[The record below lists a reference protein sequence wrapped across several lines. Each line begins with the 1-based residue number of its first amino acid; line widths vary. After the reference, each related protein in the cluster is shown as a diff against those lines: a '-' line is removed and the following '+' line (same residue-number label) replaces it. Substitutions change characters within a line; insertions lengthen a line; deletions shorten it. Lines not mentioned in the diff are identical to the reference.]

1 MFNSNDSN
9 DNEESLNSLTST
21 SPTVLNDTEASTLR
35 SLPTDANMTIMND
48 DQEGSTSR
56 SVDTIPA
63 GNLTLFNNNDDDDD
77 TVYRS
82 LSLAP
87 PQIYRNDSFLNSK
100 GPTMEPFEPVATF
113 SRMQTKAQEPVAT
126 FSRMQTKIQE
136 FEAKNLKL
144 QAQLD
149 NGDSDAFSFTA
160 TNNTVALPDAGVPP
174 VKPSFI
180 SYCTDHFEYKGDLQY
195 FYNQFRQVATE
206 CGADLKYNATNFEYE
221 VLAYPLDQRI
231 QYGVQLYT
239 EPKTSS
245 FVVEFRRLGGPGL
258 VYRNHAMKVWDCMKK
273 YNIGPG
279 VPSHAKP
286 PMPTFNMTSGLEVE
300 AKTLIPM
307 LKMVTSKL
315 LDVSLAGL
323 QMLIPTSKNPAAQ
336 NALKETKAATMVINV
351 VSASENFE
359 VDRCAFAVLR
369 EAVKNH
375 HAEIISAKGLQIV
388 LEKLSNSLR
397 YDIAL
402 NYDILEL
409 QRNCIGVLKELC
421 QCDDGAYLNI
431 LRQHG
436 AGIVVGKVLEST
448 KCERLRTSAQLVG
461 AVLKPF

>member
-9 DNEESLNSLTST
+9 DNEQSLNSLTST
-21 SPTVLNDTEASTLR
+21 SPTVLDDTEASTLR
-35 SLPTDANMTIMND
+35 SLPTDANMTIIND

-63 GNLTLFNNNDDDDD
+63 GNLTLFNSNDNDND

-87 PQIYRNDSFLNSK
+87 PQMYRNDSFLNSK
-100 GPTMEPFEPVATF
+100 GPTMEPLEPVA
-113 SRMQTKAQEPVAT
+113 S

-149 NGDSDAFSFTA
+149 NDDNDAFSFTE
-160 TNNTVALPDAGVPP
+160 TNTVAFPDAGVPP

-195 FYNQFRQVATE
+195 FCNQFRQVATE
-206 CGADLKYNATNFEYE
+206 CGSDLKYNAKKFEYE

-239 EPKTSS
+239 EAKTLTY
-245 FVVEFRRLGGPGL
+245 VVEFRRLDGPGL
-258 VYRNHAMKVWDCMKK
+258 VYRNHIIKVWDCMKK

-286 PMPTFNMTSGLEVE
+286 PMPTFNMDFMSKASGLKLE

-307 LKMVTSKL
+307 LKMVSSKL
-315 LDVSLAGL
+315 LDVSRAGL
-323 QMLIPTSKNPAAQ
+323 QMLIPTMKSPAAQ
-336 NALKETKAATMVINV
+336 DALKETKAATIVINV

-375 HAEIISAKGLQIV
+375 HAEIISAKGVQIV
-388 LEKLSNSLR
+388 LEKLSKSLG
-397 YDIAL
+397 YDVAL

-409 QRNCIGVLKELC
+409 QRNCIGVFKELC
-421 QCDDGAYLNI
+421 QCNDGAYLDI

-436 AGIVVGKVLEST
+436 AGIVVGNLIAST

-461 AVLKPF
+461 ALLKPF

>member
-195 FYNQFRQVATE
+195 FYNH
-206 CGADLKYNATNFEYE
+206 N
-221 VLAYPLDQRI
+221 I
-231 QYGVQLYT
+231 
-239 EPKTSS
+239 
-245 FVVEFRRLGGPGL
+245 L
-258 VYRNHAMKVWDCMKK
+258 VYTNT
-273 YNIGPG
+273 I
-279 VPSHAKP
+279 
-286 PMPTFNMTSGLEVE
+286 
-300 AKTLIPM
+300 
-307 LKMVTSKL
+307 
-315 LDVSLAGL
+315 
-323 QMLIPTSKNPAAQ
+323 
-336 NALKETKAATMVINV
+336 
-351 VSASENFE
+351 
-359 VDRCAFAVLR
+359 
-369 EAVKNH
+369 
-375 HAEIISAKGLQIV
+375 
-388 LEKLSNSLR
+388 
-397 YDIAL
+397 
-402 NYDILEL
+402 
-409 QRNCIGVLKELC
+409 
-421 QCDDGAYLNI
+421 
-431 LRQHG
+431 
-436 AGIVVGKVLEST
+436 
-448 KCERLRTSAQLVG
+448 
-461 AVLKPF
+461 

>member
-1 MFNSNDSN
+1 MFNSKDSN
-9 DNEESLNSLTST
+9 DNEQSLNSLMST
-21 SPTVLNDTEASTLR
+21 SPTVLDDTEASTLR
-35 SLPTDANMTIMND
+35 SLPTDANMTIIND
-48 DQEGSTSR
+48 DEEGSTSR

-63 GNLTLFNNNDDDDD
+63 GNLTLFNSNDNGND

-82 LSLAP
+82 LSISTQPTLSIAP
-87 PQIYRNDSFLNSK
+87 PQMYRNESNFLNNK
-100 GPTMEPFEPVATF
+100 GPTMKPFEPVG
-113 SRMQTKAQEPVAT
+113 T

-149 NGDSDAFSFTA
+149 NDDSYDFGFTE
-160 TNNTVALPDAGVPP
+160 TNAVVSPDASGPP

-180 SYCTDHFEYKGDLQY
+180 SYGIDHFEYEGDLEY
-195 FYNQFRQVATE
+195 FRNQFRQVATE
-206 CGADLKYNATNFEYE
+206 CGADLKYNATKFEYE
-221 VLAYPLDQRI
+221 ILAYPLDQRI
-231 QYGVQLYT
+231 QYGVQLFT
-239 EPKTSS
+239 EPKTNRY
-245 FVVEFRRLGGPGL
+245 VVEFRRLDGPGL
-258 VYRNHAMKVWDCMKK
+258 VYRNHVMKVWDCMKK

-388 LEKLSNSLR
+388 LEKLSKSLG

-421 QCDDGAYLNI
+421 QCNDGAYLDV

-436 AGIVVGKVLEST
+436 AGIVVGKLIASS
-448 KCERLRTSAQLVG
+448 KCERLRTSAQFVG
-461 AVLKPF
+461 TLLKPF